1 MSLAAYKRVTALA
14 DVAHRYAAVI
24 RVLTSAMEE
33 AVEAVYDPEVVSLL
47 RAALADSDAQ
57 IAAISDALNK
67 ALDDLPEGQA
77 DG

>member
-1 MSLAAYKRVTALA
+1 
-14 DVAHRYAAVI
+14 
-24 RVLTSAMEE
+24 MEE